1 MRIHIIGYSLFCM
14 HVSTACVY
22 LSLISLNVRA
32 KSSQFSPLKFERVL
46 EPLKHNRDA
55 RSTKNDSFNN
65 TLVVLPLLLVLVVK
79 IHLSRPI
86 ERKLRVSK
94 SARRLWEKSRF
105 ELTFNIISI
114 ERHVFIHGCSDEI
127 KHFQIFV
134 ETLSWFTI
142 ETKYVCARRS
152 GRSTSSIQKI
162 SS

>member
-1 MRIHIIGYSLFCM
+1 M
-14 HVSTACVY
+14 
-22 LSLISLNVRA
+22 
-32 KSSQFSPLKFERVL
+32 
-46 EPLKHNRDA
+46 
-55 RSTKNDSFNN
+55 
-65 TLVVLPLLLVLVVK
+65 VK

-86 ERKLRVSK
+86 ERKLRISK

-114 ERHVFIHGCSDEI
+114 ERHALIHGCLEETQHS
-127 KHFQIFV
+127 QIFV

-152 GRSTSSIQKI
+152 GRGTSSIQKI